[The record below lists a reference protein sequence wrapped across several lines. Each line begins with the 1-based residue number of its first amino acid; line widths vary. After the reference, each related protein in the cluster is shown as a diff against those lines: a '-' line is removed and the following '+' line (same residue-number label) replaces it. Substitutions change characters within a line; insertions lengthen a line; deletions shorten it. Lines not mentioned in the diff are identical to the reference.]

1 MHTKTTLDRFGRV
14 LIPKKVRTELGISP
28 GDPLEI
34 EARDGGIFI
43 KPIHD
48 EPHLVYK
55 DGVLV
60 FTGSATGDIAG
71 AVGEHREHRLEKNMA
86 PRSDT
91 DPP

>member
-14 LIPKKVRTELGISP
+14 LVPKKVRTELGISP

-34 EARDGGIFI
+34 ESRDGGILI

-48 EPHLVYK
+48 EPCLVDK

-60 FTGSATGDIAG
+60 FTGTSMGDIVG
-71 AVGEHREHRLEKNMA
+71 AVREHRNQRLDKI
-86 PRSDT
+86 SGFKK
-91 DPP
+91 